1 MKAIRLPGTV
11 TVGLFV
17 LASAAGCTIQSGTVQ
32 LLPDSGIYGQAWS
45 RGESGARYSKLASRG
60 RYFNVE
66 SPDRRILVRTIVIAD
81 DGSFKAKLD
90 PAYYFIDTGD
100 PNPIHA
106 LVHVRTGE
114 FVRTDLVLADK
125 DEDGNPMTAEAPKL
139 SQEPQQRISVR

>member
-90 PAYYFIDTGD
+90 PAYYFIDTEIQTPFTPWFMSGQ
-100 PNPIHA
+100 A
-106 LVHVRTGE
+106 SSFGRTWCWPTKTRM
-114 FVRTDLVLADK
+114 VT
-125 DEDGNPMTAEAPKL
+125 
-139 SQEPQQRISVR
+139 Q